1 MQPGPTDGKTEKEGF
16 TLLMTKMGE
25 TTSESVLKGEKIAIK
40 TAEGWK
46 SSTEVAGGGQQG
58 QRNPAAFAARA
69 LRNFKSPAAQ
79 LENLAGKTKEVKSEG
94 EGAYTAE
101 LTEEG
106 AKELMSFGGRGGGGG
121 QNAPTVADPKGSLKV
136 WLKDGLPTKY
146 EVTVSGKMTFGQ
158 REIAINRT
166 TTTEIKDVG
175 TTKVEVAEEAKAK
188 LQ

>member
-1 MQPGPTDGKTEKEGF
+1 
-16 TLLMTKMGE
+16 
-25 TTSESVLKGEKIAIK
+25 
-40 TAEGWK
+40 
-46 SSTEVAGGGQQG
+46 
-58 QRNPAAFAARA
+58 
-69 LRNFKSPAAQ
+69 
-79 LENLAGKTKEVKSEG
+79 
-94 EGAYTAE
+94 
-101 LTEEG
+101 
-106 AKELMSFGGRGGGGG
+106 MSFGGRGGGGG